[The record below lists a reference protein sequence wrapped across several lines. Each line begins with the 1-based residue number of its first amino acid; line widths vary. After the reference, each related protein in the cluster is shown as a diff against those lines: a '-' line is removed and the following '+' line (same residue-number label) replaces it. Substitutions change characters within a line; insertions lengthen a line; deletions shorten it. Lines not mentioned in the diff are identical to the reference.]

1 MPLFTDGFINTGED
15 LRAYESSIL
24 DVASTEGIE
33 FDKKLDLAEREIGVQ
48 ITAFLLR
55 QEGTGARKLDNVIVT
70 EPLAQWHALHTLEL
84 IFRDAYNSQL
94 NDRYQGK
101 WIKYGALAE
110 DAGRR
115 FFDIGVGI
123 STDPIAKAA
132 LPECGAVNGGQLPT
146 TTYFVRVAWQSRFGR
161 LGSLSEA
168 VTVTTNAGQLLSVKA
183 GSNPAGAVGWTLFV
197 GTSGTDLRRQNSSAL
212 SAGSTWIIP
221 VSGLVA
227 GAAPAGD
234 PAPDFYITRR
244 RDFRG

>member
-1 MPLFTDGFINTGED
+1 
-15 LRAYESSIL
+15 
-24 DVASTEGIE
+24 
-33 FDKKLDLAEREIGVQ
+33 
-48 ITAFLLR
+48 
-55 QEGTGARKLDNVIVT
+55 VIVT

-123 STDPIAKAA
+123 STDPITKAA

-146 TTYFVRVAWQSRFGR
+146 TTYFVRVAWQSRSGR

-168 VTVTTNAGQLLSVKA
+168 VTMTTNAGQLLSVKA

-197 GTSGTDLRRQNSSAL
+197 GTALAGTTFTGTSGTDLRRQNSSAL
-212 SAGSTWIIP
+212 SVGSTWIIP
-221 VSGLVA
+221 ISGLVA

-234 PAPDFYITRR
+234 PAPDYYITRR